1 MSLESLISR
10 MNVLAK
16 TNRMEKAVA
25 VAMLQKTS
33 ERIFTEGKAAN
44 DASIGRYS
52 DSYMKLRKKVGYPS
66 STNVVLQGLD
76 RRPKGTRANP
86 NKRGTTKYF
95 STKQMVHDWK
105 VIVNGK
111 SLGLGFKNGFN
122 ADKSNWVE
130 ETYNKAIFSHTA
142 NELALIDQLLNE
154 GVNKILN
161 G

>member
-1 MSLESLISR
+1 
-10 MNVLAK
+10 
-16 TNRMEKAVA
+16 MEKAVA

-52 DSYMKLRKKVGYPS
+52 TGYIKTRKKKGYSNS
-66 STNVVLQGLD
+66 SKVILQAE
-76 RRPKGTRANP
+76 R
-86 NKRGTTKYF
+86 
-95 STKQMVHDWK
+95 QMVNDWG
-105 VIVNGK
+105 VISNGK
-111 SLGLGFKNGFN
+111 VLGLGFKNQHN
-122 ADKSNWVE
+122 ADKSGWVE